1 MADHKF
7 NIQLSSQIGAVGAS
21 STLLSNLQQMA
32 QDSGAIQPFFAGQL
46 SSLNQLYR
54 TIANQGESVWLDVQ
68 DGQTGLPLKVVVN
81 GNSSLVV
88 GSGFLPDGL
97 NVIQNGTTSTTD
109 FQDFGFGYVNLVLN
123 NQNSDVEV
131 IQLSTSIL
139 QYAGGGLPTFDLQTG
154 LQDLINNIND
164 RVKDFLSLMIDGAFG
179 DEETESV
186 AEAQQTTEENVTDS
200 AQQASAEEQMIT
212 PTEGEEVAADFGFGV
227 AEAANLALE
236 IGVWVI
242 ELVFQIISKSITNY
256 VRVYNATGQEI
267 EFSLCLMRQNTA
279 ALAAPELPNNP
290 VYIPAMGTPAWTPAA
305 IIGDNPLFFVDFAFV
320 NTDSLSGVG
329 YVLKAQPNGDFPGF
343 NVLVNIPI
351 TGSNQLYLQLQ
362 RDDDCADFWT
372 QHHQGSDALTLQ
384 VTSGSYTLSIAT
396 NQSSGESDSPIDGSR
411 GFNYQHLILLTQTQ

>member
-1 MADHKF
+1 M
-7 NIQLSSQIGAVGAS
+7 
-21 STLLSNLQQMA
+21 
-32 QDSGAIQPFFAGQL
+32 
-46 SSLNQLYR
+46 
-54 TIANQGESVWLDVQ
+54 IATQGDAVWLDVDDQ
-68 DGQTGLPLKVVVN
+68 QTGLPLKVAVN
-81 GNSSLVV
+81 GTSSLVV
-88 GSGFLPDGL
+88 GSGLLPDGL
-97 NVIQNGTTSTTD
+97 SVIQNGTTSTTD

-123 NQNSDVEV
+123 SQTDQIQV
-131 IQLSTSIL
+131 IQVSTSIL

-164 RVKDFLSLMIDGAFG
+164 RVKDFLSLMIEGAFG
-179 DEETESV
+179 KEGDESV
-186 AEAQQTTEENVTDS
+186 SEAEQTTEENADNAS
-200 AQQASAEEQMIT
+200 EQASANDQTIT
-212 PTEGEEVAADFGFGV
+212 PTEGEEVAADFGVDV

-242 ELVFQIISKSITNY
+242 QLVFQLISKSITNY
-256 VRVYNATGQEI
+256 VRVYNATAQEI

-290 VYIPAMGTPAWTPAA
+290 VYIPAMGTPAWTPSA

-320 NTDSLSGVG
+320 NTDSLSGIG

-372 QHHQGSDALTLQ
+372 QHNQGSDALSLQ
-384 VTSGSYTLSIAT
+384 VTSGVYTLSIVT
-396 NQSSGESDSPIDGSR
+396 NQGSGESDSPINGSR